1 MCTAYE
7 LGKRG
12 GSFPARVG
20 AKAVRELLSIEKTKL
35 LRPTLK
41 ALVVLPD
48 GSLESMRWGFA
59 RKFSHAVVNSRED
72 KLDGGMWRDAVENR
86 RCLIPVAA
94 YYEWS
99 GPRGE
104 KRTHRFTAA
113 DKGWLWIAGI
123 WEENV
128 ELGRCFSMITTEPRG
143 VVRGVH
149 DRMPAVLSVSETDVF
164 LNGAMRTFR
173 PQEDLLLVA
182 DSVNPLT
189 GKRPGPVQGDLFTP
203 SHPTIFPGN
212 EGG

>member
-20 AKAVRELLSIEKTKL
+20 AKAVRELLSIERTKL
-35 LRPTLK
+35 LRPTLE
-41 ALVVLPD
+41 APVILPD
-48 GSLESMRWGFA
+48 GSLEPMRWGFA

-72 KLDGGMWRDAVENR
+72 KLDGGMWSDAMANR

-104 KRTHRFTAA
+104 KRTHRFTAT
-113 DKGWLWIAGI
+113 DESWLWVAGI
-123 WEENV
+123 WEENA

-149 DRMPAVLSVSETDVF
+149 DRMPAVPF
-164 LNGAMRTFR
+164 
-173 PQEDLLLVA
+173 
-182 DSVNPLT
+182 
-189 GKRPGPVQGDLFTP
+189 
-203 SHPTIFPGN
+203 
-212 EGG
+212 GGRI